1 MSKYHKIQDMI
12 HKLRED
18 NMKNYLTEEEFD
30 KRVNDI
36 LEMLEN

>member
-1 MSKYHKIQDMI
+1 MSKYHKIHAMI
-12 HKLRED
+12 HKLHED